1 MHAEINR
8 NAHEHKCPSCRAGF
22 IPGDVMHID
31 HLDKSDE
38 EEIMAKR
45 SEAKAKIRQ
54 ASDMLANSDGVLNG
68 EVRDMEAI
76 MRFLQCFYLGNIYS
90 HPFCVRYP
98 ISCGIRS
105 SCRSMCLP
113 T

>member
-1 MHAEINR
+1 
-8 NAHEHKCPSCRAGF
+8 
-22 IPGDVMHID
+22 MHID

-54 ASDMLANSDGVLNG
+54 ASDMLANSDGVLDG
-68 EVRDMEAI
+68 EVRDIQAI
-76 MRFLQCFYLGNIYS
+76 MRFLQCFYLGMFTHTLFVYS
-90 HPFCVRYP
+90 IQSAVEFALPVNQCAFPRER
-98 ISCGIRS
+98 GS
-105 SCRSMCLP
+105 SSIAHCSP